1 MDPGSL
7 ALLIPIVAI
16 ASTAVA
22 KVAKVMTKARYPDQ
36 NPEIADR
43 LAALE
48 DEMATLRGEL
58 GEAHERL
65 DFTERLLAQG
75 KQDGGGT

>member
-16 ASTAVA
+16 
-22 KVAKVMTKARYPDQ
+22 TKARHHDQ
-36 NPEIADR
+36 NPEIAGR
-43 LAALE
+43 LEALE
-48 DEMATLRGEL
+48 DEMTTLRGEL

-65 DFTERLLAQG
+65 DFAERLLAQG
-75 KQDGGGT
+75 KKDSGGA